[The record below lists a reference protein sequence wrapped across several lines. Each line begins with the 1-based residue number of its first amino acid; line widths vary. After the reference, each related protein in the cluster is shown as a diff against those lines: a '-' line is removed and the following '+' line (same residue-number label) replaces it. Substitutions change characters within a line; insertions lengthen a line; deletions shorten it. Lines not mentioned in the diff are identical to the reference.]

1 MTAVLYAIPAS
12 HPCAAV
18 EHALRLKGVPYRR
31 VEMIPVLSR
40 LPQRVRFGAYSVP
53 AIVFPDGQKLSG
65 SRAIMRAL
73 DERMPEPPLLPSG
86 REARARVER
95 AEEWGAQVL
104 QPLARRVIWAALVR
118 TPKAVGSYS
127 EGARLPVPQP
137 MVGLTAPL
145 VARIATAANG
155 ASDPMVRAD
164 LIGLPTHLGRIDGWI
179 ADGTLGGDRPN
190 AADLQIAASLRLL
203 LTIDDVRPLLDDRPA
218 GALARRVFPDYPG
231 HVPSGALPAAW
242 LPAAQDAA
250 GSSSSPAPGPSTPS

>member
-1 MTAVLYAIPAS
+1 MTAILYAIPAS

-18 EHALRLKGVPYRR
+18 EKALQLKGMPYRR
-31 VEMIPVLSR
+31 VEMIPIVSR
-40 LPQRVRFGAYSVP
+40 LPQRLRFGAYSVP
-53 AIVFPDGQKLSG
+53 AIVFPDGEKLSG
-65 SRAIMRAL
+65 SRPIMHAL
-73 DERMPEPPLLPSG
+73 EDRTPVPPLLPSD
-86 REARARVER
+86 RDARAGVER
-95 AEEWGAQVL
+95 AEEWGDQVL

-118 TPKAVGSYS
+118 RAAAIGSYS

-145 VARIATAANG
+145 VARMATAANG

-164 LIGLPTHLGRIDGWI
+164 LIGLPSHLARIDGWI
-179 ADGTLGGDRPN
+179 ADGTLGGEEPN

-203 LTIDDVRPLLDDRPA
+203 LTIDDVRPLLDDRPS

-242 LPAAQDAA
+242 LPAQDPA
-250 GSSSSPAPGPSTPS
+250 GPSSSPAPGPSRPA